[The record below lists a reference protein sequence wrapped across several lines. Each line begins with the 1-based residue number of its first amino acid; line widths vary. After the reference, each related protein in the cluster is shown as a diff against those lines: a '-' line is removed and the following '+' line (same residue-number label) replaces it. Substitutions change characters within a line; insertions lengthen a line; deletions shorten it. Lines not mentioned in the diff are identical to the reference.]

1 MPKFKLEFED
11 ELKPY
16 FNALGMI
23 SPFSDS
29 SDFSALSKKKKLKI
43 GNIIHKSFIK
53 ADEEGTVAAA
63 DTGVVMK
70 KKDMIP
76 KQNIKMI
83 VAHPFLFVIR
93 TEKLAIKHDIL
104 FISKIECL

>member
-1 MPKFKLEFED
+1 
-11 ELKPY
+11 
-16 FNALGMI
+16 MI
-23 SPFSDS
+23 SPFSDF
-29 SDFSALSKKKKLKI
+29 SD
-43 GNIIHKSFIK
+43 

-63 DTGVVMK
+63 ATAVVMK
-70 KKDMIP
+70 KRDMIP

-83 VAHPFLFVIR
+83 VDHPFLFVIR